1 MQASGMTRQSYE
13 AWLNIANIV
22 ALLLVG
28 LVVVEVAVVLAV
40 GLWQVATQAPLSL
53 ESCSQLSAI
62 WPDQDTVADLLT
74 RADGLSRAAL
84 CTVGLLP
91 RIFCVLALPLGLVW
105 MITYWVIR
113 VSQTGGPV
121 VGDDIIRLFFLG
133 FCLVKFATG
142 PYSALAAGR
151 VSLAMPLALYLLT
164 SMLQVLIIF
173 AFQRRLNELVFSSLR
188 D

>member
-1 MQASGMTRQSYE
+1 MTRQSYE
-13 AWLNIANIV
+13 AWLNAANII

-28 LVVVEVAVVLAV
+28 LVVIEVAVVLAV
-40 GLWQVATQAPLSL
+40 GLWQVAAQAPLSL
-53 ESCSQLSAI
+53 EYCSGLAAI
-62 WPDQDTVADLLT
+62 WPDQDMVADLLAK
-74 RADGLSRAAL
+74 ADDLSRAAF

-113 VSQTGGPV
+113 VSQKVIPIV
-121 VGDDIIRLFFLG
+121 VGDDFIRLFFLA
-133 FCLVKFATG
+133 FCLVKFATA
-142 PYSALAAGR
+142 PYSALVSGH
-151 VSLAMPLALYLLT
+151 VSLAMPIAIYLLT
-164 SMLQVLIIF
+164 SLLQILIIF